1 MYHPEISYRTN
12 SCQSVK
18 VSYFNSTLLVSA
30 DEQRVAEVVL
40 VWNTPVDCQKKY
52 SREPEAM
59 QQDQNLA
66 ENIKTKKYLVY
77 CRVIY

>member
-18 VSYFNSTLLVSA
+18 VLGYFNSTLLMSA
-30 DEQRVAEVVL
+30 DEHPVAEVVL
-40 VWNTPVDCQKKY
+40 VWNTPVDFQKKY

-59 QQDQNLA
+59 QQDQTLA
-66 ENIKTKKYLVY
+66 EKRKTKKY
-77 CRVIY
+77 

>member
-1 MYHPEISYRTN
+1 M
-12 SCQSVK
+12 
-18 VSYFNSTLLVSA
+18 SA

-40 VWNTPVDCQKKY
+40 VWNTPVDFQKKY